1 MIVNIQINIAFHSTI
16 HNHKKP
22 DTGTKLQNTGEYKR
36 LPEKLAFNMCLL
48 LDLVILFVC
57 LSLSQLF
64 FEQ

>member
-22 DTGTKLQNTGEYKR
+22 HTGTKLQNTGEYKR

-48 LDLVILFVC
+48 LDLVILFV
-57 LSLSQLF
+57 
-64 FEQ
+64 